1 MGPERFVNISPSTVC
16 PRGCAGCSGKAR
28 LGGLEQ
34 DERHLKLT
42 PTARKT
48 ISTLVKGAVVE
59 VAGETGDPHYYNHG
73 TDQNSNLEGLH
84 KLLVKAGAK
93 EITYL
98 MNGDLFRNKE
108 KALEE
113 VARFKKI
120 VGNRPVRMQYM
131 ISIGFPKTGVKNWKN
146 LTAEHPK
153 VKEQNKI
160 LDNLHEIATRL
171 GVDYQVTLHGHFEK
185 SETSS
190 PEFKKYKEIF
200 HLQVPS
206 EQSAFKRFSYAKW
219 MTPKEIGVQ
228 YQDNL
233 AIMSG
238 AEPINILHNGLI
250 YRDSDGFF
258 QRPIGSVYRGGMFGA
273 QTIERK

>member
-1 MGPERFVNISPSTVC
+1 MEPTRFVNISPCTAC

-28 LGGLEQ
+28 LGGLEK
-34 DERHLKLT
+34 DERHLRLT

-48 ISTLVKGAVVE
+48 ISKLVRGAVVE
-59 VAGETGDPHYYNHG
+59 VAGETGDPHYYSHG
-73 TDQNSNLEGLH
+73 KDPNSNLEGLH

-108 KALEE
+108 KAMEE
-113 VARFKKI
+113 VSRFKRI
-120 VGNRPVRMQYM
+120 IGDRPVRMQYM
-131 ISIGFPKTGVKNWKN
+131 ISVGFPKTGVKNWRKI
-146 LTAEHPK
+146 TAGHPK

-160 LDNLHEIATRL
+160 LDNLHEVATRL

-185 SETSS
+185 SETASK
-190 PEFKKYKEIF
+190 EFKKYKETF

-206 EQSAFKRFSYAKW
+206 EQSAFKKFSYAKW
-219 MTPKEIGVQ
+219 LTPKEIGVR
-228 YQDNL
+228 YQGNP
-233 AIMSG
+233 AIMLG

-258 QRPIGSVYRGGMFGA
+258 KRPIGSVYRGGMFGVEEA
-273 QTIERK
+273 CRK